1 MKPLYTLKRDPSP
14 NSKSLIYDF
23 IDLDI
28 TQSYTPLGTNKQK
41 TQAANKKYFG
51 CGKKGYI

>member
-1 MKPLYTLKRDPSP
+1 MKPIYILKRDPSP
-14 NSKSLIYDF
+14 NFRSPIYNF
-23 IDLDI
+23 MDLDV

-41 TQAANKKYFG
+41 TQAINRECFG

>member
-1 MKPLYTLKRDPSP
+1 M
-14 NSKSLIYDF
+14 DF
-23 IDLDI
+23 NI

-41 TQAANKKYFG
+41 TWAANEECFK

>member
-1 MKPLYTLKRDPSP
+1 MKLLYILKYNPFP
-14 NSKSLIYDF
+14 NSKSLIYNF
-23 IDLDI
+23 IDLNI

-41 TQAANKKYFG
+41 TQAINRECFK